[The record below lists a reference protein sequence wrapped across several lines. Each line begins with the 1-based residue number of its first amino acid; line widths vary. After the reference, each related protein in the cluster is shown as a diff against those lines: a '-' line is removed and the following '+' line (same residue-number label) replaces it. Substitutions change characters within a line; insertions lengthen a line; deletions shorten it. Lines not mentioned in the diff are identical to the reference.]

1 LPYIKVRD
9 NIIYEISYA
18 FINLTGYLKEDLIN
32 NDIETVFK
40 NLFRASMDYSSISN
54 EIEKRMYLFTRTSQ
68 ARLVNVIRLPGVMPG
83 EAIIIFTE
91 VPNSRIED
99 QLAGIEHISNGTNI
113 GIAVFG
119 VPEMI
124 LLDANG
130 NFLNLLKSPYDNKK
144 NSVGVSLSKI
154 AAEWVKEDG
163 TFIWKEVFSC
173 GIIIRISEFMV
184 KRDTDNEMY
193 VDITFVPIKENE
205 TIKYIICI
213 TYDVT
218 EKVISR
224 QLADEYS
231 MAMEHQRNEYEK
243 MLRTKDEFFSF
254 ISHEFKVPLTVICAA
269 VQTIENM
276 YRNSV
281 PQKVRKLIH
290 QIKQNSLRQLR
301 LVNNLLDISKAE
313 NGYMKIHKKNID
325 IVWFTKSIIDSVML
339 YAVDRGVEIKFISD
353 FEQKIIAIDEEKY
366 ERVLLNLLSNA
377 IKFTPCGR
385 SIEVKILHDGDRI
398 CVKVKD
404 EGEGIP
410 EDKIELVFNRFVQA
424 DNTLA
429 RERVGTGLG
438 LTLVR
443 LLVNAM
449 GGEVFVES
457 KVDVGSIFTIVF
469 PMDIIETDE
478 SSSGEMNCGIND
490 NNLVYAAA
498 IEFSDIYLQYTDDKA
513 QDNDG
518 TVYHHTQIE
527 KETI

>member
-32 NDIETVFK
+32 NDIELVFK
-40 NLFRASMDYSSISN
+40 NLFKASMEYSSISSD
-54 EIEKRMYLFTRTSQ
+54 IEKSMYLFTRSSQ
-68 ARLVNVIRLPGVMPG
+68 ARLVNVIKLPGIMPD
-83 EAIIIFTE
+83 EAIIIFNE

-99 QLAGIEHISNGTNI
+99 KLAGIEHISNGTDI
-113 GIAVFG
+113 GIAILA
-119 VPEMI
+119 VPDMI
-124 LLDANG
+124 LLEANG
-130 NFLNLLKSPYDNKK
+130 NFLSLLKSPYDNRK

-154 AAEWVKEDG
+154 AAEWVNEDG
-163 TFIWKEVFSC
+163 SFIWKEVFTS
-173 GIIIRISEFMV
+173 GIIIKIPEFVV
-184 KRDTDNEMY
+184 KRETDDEMY
-193 VDITFVPIKENE
+193 VDISFVPIKEND
-205 TIKYIICI
+205 TIKYVLSVA
-213 TYDVT
+213 YDVT
-218 EKVISR
+218 DRVLNR

-231 MAMEHQRNEYEK
+231 MAIENQKNEYEK
-243 MLRTKDEFFSF
+243 MLKTKDEFFNF

-276 YRNSV
+276 YKNSV
-281 PQKVRKLIH
+281 PPKVRKLIH

-353 FEQKIIAIDEEKY
+353 FERKIIAIDEEKY

-385 SIEVKILHDGDRI
+385 SIEVKISPDHDRI
-398 CVKVKD
+398 CVMVKD

-424 DNTLA
+424 DNTLS

-449 GGEVFVES
+449 GGEVFVKS

-469 PMDIIETDE
+469 PMDEVAADE
-478 SSSGEMNCGIND
+478 SCNREINYGIPD

-498 IEFSDIYLQYTDDKA
+498 IEFSDIYLQYPDDKA
-513 QDNDG
+513 QDNDS
-518 TVYHHTQIE
+518 TVYHSQI
-527 KETI
+527 KK